1 MSDLNLAVDQEAH
14 EADRRALEALV
25 VDNAELNR
33 LEELL
38 AAFNLFEALG
48 AVRQE
53 IRHSDFLAFLLSPQ
67 QPHGLGDAFAKRL
80 MQSVSRA
87 LPTGTTP
94 VSAVDLDIWSLDDLV
109 VLREW
114 ENIDILLLDAQ
125 HQFAVIIENK
135 IDSGEHTDQLRR
147 YQETVERHYPG
158 WRIMCL
164 FLTPEGDSP
173 SDERYLPV
181 SYALICSVLEALLVS
196 RSSVLGS
203 DVQVVIRHYTDMLRR
218 HLVGAS
224 EIADLCRR
232 IYQRHQRA
240 LDLIYEHRPDRQATI
255 HSFLTQLIAETP
267 DLVVDYS
274 SKTRIGFHPKQWQA
288 ITAFFESGKGRPM
301 LFFELQN
308 TPDSL
313 RLKLFIGPGAQET
326 REYIYEV
333 ALAHQPPLSL
343 SEKKLY
349 PLWKMIYTKPLL
361 SQKDYELADDELQ
374 QEARKHWA
382 TFIHTDLPA
391 IVEQISQA
399 FKARAM

>member
-1 MSDLNLAVDQEAH
+1 
-14 EADRRALEALV
+14 V

-53 IRHSDFLAFLLSPQ
+53 IRHSDFLAFLLAPQ
-67 QPHGLGDAFAKRL
+67 QPHGLGDTFAKRL
-80 MQSVSRA
+80 LQSVSRA
-87 LPTGTTP
+87 LPAGAAAI
-94 VSAVDLDIWSLDDLV
+94 SAVDLDIWSLDELV

-114 ENIDILLLDAQ
+114 ENIDILLLDAA

-135 IDSGEHTDQLRR
+135 IDSGEHSGQLRR

-158 WRIMCL
+158 WRMMYL
-164 FLTPEGDSP
+164 FLTPEGDTP

-181 SYALICSVLEALLVS
+181 SYAAICSVLEALLVS
-196 RSSVLGS
+196 RNSVLGS
-203 DVQVVIRHYTDMLRR
+203 DIQVVIRHYTDMLRR
-218 HLVGAS
+218 HLVGES

-232 IYQRHQRA
+232 IYQRHQWA

-255 HSFLTQLIAETP
+255 HSFLTQLIAETS
-267 DLVVDYS
+267 DLVVTFP
-274 SKTRIGFHPKQWQA
+274 SKTRIGFHPQQWQA
-288 ITAFFESGKGRPM
+288 ITPLFEGKKSHSM

-308 TPDSL
+308 TTDSL
-313 RLKLFIGPGAQET
+313 RLKLFIGPGAQEF
-326 REYIYEV
+326 REHIYEV
-333 ALAHQPPLSL
+333 ALAHQPPFSL

-349 PLWKMIYTKPLL
+349 PLWKMIYTTTLL

-374 QEARKHWA
+374 EEARKRWEV
-382 TFIHTDLPA
+382 FVRTDLPT
-391 IVEQISQA
+391 ISEQIAQI
-399 FKARAM
+399 FETQDV